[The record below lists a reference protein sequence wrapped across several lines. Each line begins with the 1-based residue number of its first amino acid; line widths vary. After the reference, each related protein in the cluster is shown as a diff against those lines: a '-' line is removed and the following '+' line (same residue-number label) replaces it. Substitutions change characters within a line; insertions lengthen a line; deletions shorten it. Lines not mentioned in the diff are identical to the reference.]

1 MRDVFRANSYLN
13 FLLEVE
19 ATLAEA
25 QADIGIVPKDA
36 AVQIRNG
43 IPLVKRKR
51 VEEIE
56 SEINHDVMAVVK
68 GLEEQVG
75 EAGKWIHFGATSYDI
90 VDTARALQHKKAINL
105 IEEALSNLIASIGKL
120 AEEHKDTVMLGR
132 THGQWATPITF
143 GLKMA
148 VFASELA
155 RHMERLIQ
163 LKPRIL
169 TGKFLGAVGSGAAMH
184 PNTLKVQSA
193 VCEKLDLNEPLATTQ
208 ILGRDRIAE
217 VIAWGANLATSIEKF
232 TLEVRNLQR
241 SDIGEVAEA
250 FNIEKQVGSSTMAQ
264 KKNPITSEN
273 VGGLAR
279 IVRSVLYSSYENNLQ
294 WHERD
299 LANSSNER
307 IILPQFYILLE
318 FITKKTENVFS
329 NLYVNKKKMKENLDG
344 AGGLPM
350 AEAFVIALGRTDLG
364 RQEAHEL
371 VRNITMEAEK
381 KGVTFSHNVSNNE
394 EVKKYLS
401 NEEIDHCLEPNNYV
415 GHSHEIIERVMS
427 SINE

>member
-1 MRDVFRANSYLN
+1 MCIRDR
-13 FLLEVE
+13 
-19 ATLAEA
+19 
-25 QADIGIVPKDA
+25 
-36 AVQIRNG
+36 
-43 IPLVKRKR
+43 VKRER

-184 PNTLKVQSA
+184 PNTLKVQSS

-241 SDIGEVAEA
+241 SDIGEVSEA

-350 AEAFVIALGRTDLG
+350 AEAFVIALGRTELG

-381 KGVTFSHNVSNNE
+381 KGVTFSQNVSNNE

-401 NEEIDHCLEPNNYV
+401 KEEIDHCLEPNNYV